1 MVVFKIYEG
10 YANSKMKRINLKSW
24 QRKAQRMFGTS
35 PPDGFFY
42 WQGDKRAR
50 KLANKGFWLLSL
62 EIDLAILGKKLTKEL
77 GIGASLLGI
86 IINKWEMVRRT
97 FSS

>member
-1 MVVFKIYEG
+1 MDNDYMI
-10 YANSKMKRINLKSW
+10 
-24 QRKAQRMFGTS
+24 
-35 PPDGFFY
+35 

-50 KLANKGFWLLSL
+50 KFANKGFWLLSL

-97 FSS
+97 F

>member
-1 MVVFKIYEG
+1 MQAINLMIADNPSVVFI
-10 YANSKMKRINLKSW
+10 
-24 QRKAQRMFGTS
+24 F
-35 PPDGFFY
+35 

-62 EIDLAILGKKLTKEL
+62 EIDRAILGKKLTKEL

-86 IINKWEMVRRT
+86 IINKWEMVRQT

>member
-1 MVVFKIYEG
+1 MQ
-10 YANSKMKRINLKSW
+10 AINLMIADDPSVVLI
-24 QRKAQRMFGTS
+24 F
-35 PPDGFFY
+35 
-42 WQGDKRAR
+42 WQGDKRA
-50 KLANKGFWLLSL
+50 KKFANKGFWLLSL

-86 IINKWEMVRRT
+86 IINKWEMARRT